1 MIFPLSSCSANN
13 VPLNNFDKS
22 SDIDISFIFRFLK
35 KGSTDIS
42 LAIDKIGPGIPVPP
56 LKPTVL
62 LDPAISLIRW
72 KNQTNVPLI
81 IFEELFSPINILLL

>member
-1 MIFPLSSCSANN
+1 MACLPSSAAIPISPRKSSFTTLSFMIFPLSSCSANN

-62 LDPAISLIRW
+62 LDPAISLIR
-72 KNQTNVPLI
+72 
-81 IFEELFSPINILLL
+81 